1 MKGAFKEMK
10 TIRSMFDQMYW
21 ADKRILN
28 ALEAGGDG
36 ESGTEAV
43 RLLSHTL
50 RAEQVWFTRL
60 QGQDS
65 NHLPLWPN
73 DSLDDCKRL
82 AQEMREAFS
91 AYLAELTDE
100 RLDDVISYINQT
112 GRSYRTS
119 VQDILTHLALHGQ
132 YHRGQINMKLRS
144 AGMEPVNV
152 DYITFVRLQGQ

>member
-1 MKGAFKEMK
+1 MRWK
-10 TIRSMFDQMYW
+10 
-21 ADKRILN
+21 L
-28 ALEAGGDG
+28 AGMG
-36 ESGTEAV
+36 ESEAEAV

-60 QGQDS
+60 QGRDS

-100 RLDDVISYINQT
+100 RLDDVISYINQY

-132 YHRGQINMKLRS
+132 YHRGRS
-144 AGMEPVNV
+144 
-152 DYITFVRLQGQ
+152 T

>member
-1 MKGAFKEMK
+1 MK

-21 ADKRILN
+21 ADKRILD

-100 RLDDVISYINQT
+100 RLDDVITYINQT

-144 AGMEPVNV
+144 VGMEPVNV

>member
-1 MKGAFKEMK
+1 MK
-10 TIRSMFDQMYW
+10 TIRSMFEQLYW
-21 ADKRILN
+21 ADKRMLD
-28 ALEAGGDG
+28 ALEAEGDG
-36 ESGTEAV
+36 ESGAEAV

-82 AQEMREAFS
+82 AQEMREAFT
-91 AYLAELTDE
+91 AYLAELTAE
-100 RLDDVISYINQT
+100 RLDDVLTYRNQF
-112 GRSYRTS
+112 GRSYQTS
-119 VQDILTHLALHGQ
+119 VRDILTHLALHGQ
-132 YHRGQINMKLRS
+132 YHRGQVNMKLRS

-152 DYITFVRLQGQ
+152 DYITFVRQQGQ